1 MVSPGNAL
9 EKKRPLSTYKRRKSM
24 LNTLTQNPVP
34 TVLIGLGLYWLFK
47 DGAEPFHETTR
58 RHRSDHK
65 SWGNSEKELQ
75 PSVEE
80 QVIEKIRIAKD
91 TVHGQVSEWQDE
103 ASQQAHELKE
113 QARRQ
118 AKEWR
123 EGAGQKMEEVKG
135 YLQEQGA
142 VVRGEFNHLLDNNPL
157 AVGAVMVALGT
168 AVAAAIPASRKED
181 QWMGDS
187 RDKVMKAV
195 KSSVVSTVDDVK
207 QKAGQVA
214 EKV

>member
-1 MVSPGNAL
+1 
-9 EKKRPLSTYKRRKSM
+9 M

-47 DGAEPFHETTR
+47 DGAEPSHETTR
-58 RHRSDHK
+58 RHRSDHN
-65 SWGNSEKELQ
+65 SWGNSEIEFQ
-75 PSVEE
+75 PSVGE
-80 QVIEKIRIAKD
+80 QVTEKIRTAKD
-91 TVHGQVSEWQDE
+91 TVQGQVSEWQDE
-103 ASQQAHELKE
+103 ASHQAHELKE
-113 QARRQ
+113 EASRR
-118 AKEWR
+118 AKEWK

-168 AVAAAIPASRKED
+168 VVAAAIPASRKED
-181 QWMGDS
+181 QLMGDS
-187 RDKVMKAV
+187 RDRVMKAV

-207 QKAGQVA
+207 HKAGQVA
-214 EKV
+214 EKVLPEGTRNLL